1 MQEHVQI
8 EASKCK
14 ACRRCEIACIAA
26 HHGLDMKTA
35 MKQKDKYAP
44 RGWAIKGD
52 TFKTSV
58 RCHGCNPAPC
68 CNICPTG
75 ALVQHEDG
83 SFEFHLELCAGCMMC
98 MAVCP
103 YGCVSF
109 EEAEQCAPVA
119 IEGTTVALPKKRI
132 AVRCDL
138 CADWRKANGVD
149 YTACMEACMTRALT
163 LVLTDGTVIEA
174 PKVEKKAPPKE
185 AKPVEEAK
193 PQEAKPEEAKEPQ
206 KSDDGGFERSGKKNH
221 KNKKN
226 RN

>member
-1 MQEHVQI
+1 MQEHVQV

-14 ACRRCEIACIAA
+14 ACHRCEIACIAA
-26 HHGLDMKTA
+26 HHDLDFKTA

-52 TFKTSV
+52 NFKTSV

-75 ALVQHEDG
+75 ALAQHKDG
-83 SFEFHLELCAGCMMC
+83 TFEIHLELCAGCMMC
-98 MAVCP
+98 MSVCP

-109 EEAEQCAPVA
+109 ETEEQQH
-119 IEGTTVALPKKRI
+119 ILALAGQNLPPLPPRQI

-138 CADWRKANGVD
+138 CADWRAEKGVE

-163 LVLTDGTVIEA
+163 YLKPDGRIIEA
-174 PKVEKKAPPKE
+174 PAPAKKESAKPKVAEKPAAEGEKK
-185 AKPVEEAK
+185 
-193 PQEAKPEEAKEPQ
+193 
-206 KSDDGGFERSGKKNH
+206 KSE
-221 KNKKN
+221 
-226 RN
+226 